1 LFYNKNMKK
10 LLLVPFLIVLS
21 FCSPD
26 FYRYNVKMGI
36 KAARMRLWKEALY
49 RFQRASTYR
58 ETAEVYNDMAVA
70 YEALGDFKKAEYC
83 YNKALQLDPRNERIR
98 ANYAIFQE
106 LKKRQKFKEKL
117 PPEKMRRKRKGK
129 K

>member
-1 LFYNKNMKK
+1 M
-10 LLLVPFLIVLS
+10 VLS

-26 FYRYNVKMGI
+26 FYRYNVNMGI
-36 KAARMRLWKEALY
+36 KAAQMRLWKEALY

-70 YEALGDFKKAEYC
+70 YEALGDFKKAETC
-83 YNKALQLDPRNERIR
+83 YSKALLLDPRNERIR
-98 ANYAIFQE
+98 ANFAIFQE
-106 LKKRQKFKEKL
+106 LNKRHKAKERPSSEKERKKG
-117 PPEKMRRKRKGK
+117 KGK